1 MAIPAKKGIVANKAP
16 AGKKDNSFFGR
27 LHGYFL
33 KILFGFIL
41 FILGIAVALFNEIK
55 VVENYEANEKSKQ
68 DCVDAPFGAVEAKNN
83 NKLVYVA
90 GKTECEKPLI
100 DKEFNVVSSNSIRL
114 IRNVEVYQWVENS
127 KTTSEEIAEDN
138 IRDTVDFYYDRKW
151 VTYVVDSD
159 KFMYPDK
166 HDNFLQEL
174 PYASTVLTSQKV
186 NLGAYYLKPEQLKK
200 IGKPESVYLDE
211 ESLELPDAAIVYGDT
226 IYYSPQLALENKK
239 ETEKALREGTEPE
252 VVFVPDPQKPI
263 IGDIKITFK
272 KIADTEISVIAKQSG
287 EWLGSYKDDRLQFFE
302 IREGIIKKQ
311 NFFKLEENDTGF
323 MAWIGRF
330 GCLLIAFA
338 GLYMVFSSFERIGDL
353 VLLFGAVSACGN
365 AFVSILCSL
374 GFTMLMA
381 GLAWTQQ
388 NVLLAVILIIV
399 SIMLLVLTAIMVA
412 KAIGSIKD
420 SAARRT
426 AYLAKKSEAAQN

>member
-138 IRDTVDFYYDRKW
+138 IRDTVDFYYDRKI
-151 VTYVVDSD
+151 S
-159 KFMYPDK
+159 
-166 HDNFLQEL
+166 
-174 PYASTVLTSQKV
+174 
-186 NLGAYYLKPEQLKK
+186 KK
-200 IGKPESVYLDE
+200 ITSISNSSINSNRYR
-211 ESLELPDAAIVYGDT
+211 S
-226 IYYSPQLALENKK
+226 
-239 ETEKALREGTEPE
+239 
-252 VVFVPDPQKPI
+252 I
-263 IGDIKITFK
+263 ICI
-272 KIADTEISVIAKQSG
+272 
-287 EWLGSYKDDRLQFFE
+287 
-302 IREGIIKKQ
+302 
-311 NFFKLEENDTGF
+311 
-323 MAWIGRF
+323 
-330 GCLLIAFA
+330 
-338 GLYMVFSSFERIGDL
+338 LY
-353 VLLFGAVSACGN
+353 
-365 AFVSILCSL
+365 
-374 GFTMLMA
+374 
-381 GLAWTQQ
+381 
-388 NVLLAVILIIV
+388 
-399 SIMLLVLTAIMVA
+399 
-412 KAIGSIKD
+412 
-420 SAARRT
+420 
-426 AYLAKKSEAAQN
+426 